1 MVRSEVKRDS
11 VRTSTAMN
19 PTQPKGSVTASELTM
34 RDQFLIVTSP
44 REAGMVNHP
53 GGTETAAALVMK

>member
-1 MVRSEVKRDS
+1 
-11 VRTSTAMN
+11 MN